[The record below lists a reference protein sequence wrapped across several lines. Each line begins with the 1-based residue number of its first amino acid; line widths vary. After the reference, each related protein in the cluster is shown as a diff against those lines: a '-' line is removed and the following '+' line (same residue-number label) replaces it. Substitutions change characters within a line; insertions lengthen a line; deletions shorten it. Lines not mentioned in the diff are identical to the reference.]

1 MRFERWLYLIPLRLR
16 SLFRRSAVE
25 RELDEELQFHQEQKT
40 QHYIATGLGAE
51 EARHKAFRDMDGLE
65 LRKEECRDAR
75 RVSRLE
81 DLVQDLRFAMR
92 TLRKAPGFT
101 MTAVVT
107 LALGIGANAAIF
119 SVVNAVLLR
128 GLPYPKSEQLLT
140 LRSNQ
145 SLPDL
150 EDIQKQ
156 AGSFAAIGGVAV
168 QPLNFSG
175 QAEPIQISAG
185 LCNTEL
191 FSALGFRPALGR
203 FFSAEEDR
211 YGGPGL
217 VVLTHGFWTHTF
229 GSDPAILGKAIR
241 LSGNSYTV
249 IGVLPRDFW
258 LPGRPVDALASIR
271 VGNPLATKFRGVHF
285 LRSYF
290 RLKTGVSTAQASS
303 EMENIDRWLTLHYP
317 EEN

>member
-1 MRFERWLYLIPLRLR
+1 MRFERWVYSIPLRLR
-16 SLFRRSAVE
+16 SLFRRDAVE
-25 RELDEELQFHQEQKT
+25 RELDDELQFHLEQKT
-40 QHYIATGLGAE
+40 QYYFAAGLNAE
-51 EARHKAFRDMDGLE
+51 EARRNALRDIDGLE

-75 RVSRLE
+75 RVSHLE
-81 DLVQDLRFAMR
+81 DFVQDLRFAMR

-128 GLPYPKSEQLLT
+128 GLPYPDSEKVLT

-168 QPLNFSG
+168 HQLNFTG
-175 QAEPIQISAG
+175 EAEPIQISAG
-185 LCNTEL
+185 LCNAE
-191 FSALGFRPALGR
+191 FFRALGFQPALGR
-203 FFSAEEDR
+203 FFSTEEDR

-217 VVLTHGFWTHTF
+217 VVLTHGFWTRTF
-229 GSDPAILGKAIR
+229 GADPAILGKAIR

-249 IGVLPRDFW
+249 IGVLPREFW
-258 LPGRPVDALASIR
+258 LLGRPVDVLASIR
-271 VGNPLATKFRGVHF
+271 GK
-285 LRSYF
+285 LRLLISRRPF
-290 RLKTGVSTAQASS
+290 SAPIFG
-303 EMENIDRWLTLHYP
+303 
-317 EEN
+317 